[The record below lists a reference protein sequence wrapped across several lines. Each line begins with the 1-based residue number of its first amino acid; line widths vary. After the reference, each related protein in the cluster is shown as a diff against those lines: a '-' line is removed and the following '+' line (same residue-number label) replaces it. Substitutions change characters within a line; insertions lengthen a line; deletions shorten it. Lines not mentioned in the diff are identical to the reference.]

1 MYMKEVLSLEQVR
14 RSMNAMLEA
23 ALKEPDRPIAIA
35 ILDDNTNLL
44 NYARMDGCRLN
55 PQGVAIRKAYT
66 AVMFGQNSSD
76 FAQRLKNENRQ
87 VTDFGNPSLVAVKG
101 GVVVISSNGDIRGG
115 IGVSG
120 LTAEEEEEIALIGL
134 KKEGRSQS
142 C

>member
-1 MYMKEVLSLEQVR
+1 MKEVLSLEQVR

-101 GVVVISSNGDIRGG
+101 GVVVISSNGDILGG

-120 LTAEEEEEIALIGL
+120 LTAEEDEEIALIGL
-134 KKEGRSQS
+134 NALGI
-142 C
+142 

>member
-1 MYMKEVLSLEQVR
+1 MKEVLSLEQVR

-44 NYARMDGCRLN
+44 NYARMDRCRLN

-101 GVVVISSNGDIRGG
+101 GVVVISSNGDILGG

-120 LTAEEEEEIALIGL
+120 LTAEEDEEIALIGL
-134 KKEGRSQS
+134 NALEI
-142 C
+142 

>member
-1 MYMKEVLSLEQVR
+1 MKEVLSLEQVR

-87 VTDFGNPSLVAVKG
+87 VTDFGNPSLVAVIG
-101 GVVVISSNGDIRGG
+101 GVVVISSNGDILGG

-120 LTAEEEEEIALIGL
+120 LTAEEDEEIALIGL
-134 KKEGRSQS
+134 NALEI
-142 C
+142 

>member
-35 ILDDNTNLL
+35 ILDENTNLL

-101 GVVVISSNGDIRGG
+101 GVVVISSNGDILGG

-120 LTAEEEEEIALIGL
+120 LTAEEDEEIALIGL
-134 KKEGRSQS
+134 NALEI
-142 C
+142 

>member
-1 MYMKEVLSLEQVR
+1 MKEVLSLEQVR

-101 GVVVISSNGDIRGG
+101 VVVVISSNGDILGG

-120 LTAEEEEEIALIGL
+120 LTAEEDEEIALIGL
-134 KKEGRSQS
+134 NALEI
-142 C
+142 

>member
-14 RSMNAMLEA
+14 QSMNAMLEA

-101 GVVVISSNGDIRGG
+101 GVVVISSNGDILGG

-120 LTAEEEEEIALIGL
+120 LTAEEDEEIALIGL
-134 KKEGRSQS
+134 NALEI
-142 C
+142 

>member
-1 MYMKEVLSLEQVR
+1 MKEVLSLEQVR

-76 FAQRLKNENRQ
+76 FAQRLKNQNRH

-101 GVVVISSNGDIRGG
+101 GVVVISSNGDILGG

-120 LTAEEEEEIALIGL
+120 LTAEEDEEIALIGL
-134 KKEGRSQS
+134 NALEI
-142 C
+142 

>member
-101 GVVVISSNGDIRGG
+101 GIVVISSNGDILGG

-120 LTAEEEEEIALIGL
+120 LTAEEDEEIALIGL
-134 KKEGRSQS
+134 NALEI
-142 C
+142 

>member
-1 MYMKEVLSLEQVR
+1 MYIKEVLSLEQVR

-101 GVVVISSNGDIRGG
+101 GVVVISSNGDILGG

-120 LTAEEEEEIALIGL
+120 LTAEEDEEIALIGL
-134 KKEGRSQS
+134 NALEI
-142 C
+142 

>member
-76 FAQRLKNENRQ
+76 FAQRLKNEKQLLSFHFNNVRQ
-87 VTDFGNPSLVAVKG
+87 RL
-101 GVVVISSNGDIRGG
+101 
-115 IGVSG
+115 
-120 LTAEEEEEIALIGL
+120 
-134 KKEGRSQS
+134 
-142 C
+142 

>member
-1 MYMKEVLSLEQVR
+1 MKEVLSLEQVR
-14 RSMNAMLEA
+14 QSMNAMLEA

-35 ILDDNTNLL
+35 ILEDNTNLL

-101 GVVVISSNGDIRGG
+101 GVVVISSNGDILGG

-120 LTAEEEEEIALIGL
+120 LTAEEDEEIALIGL
-134 KKEGRSQS
+134 NALEI
-142 C
+142 

>member
-101 GVVVISSNGDIRGG
+101 GVVVISSNGDILGG

-120 LTAEEEEEIALIGL
+120 LTAEEDEEIALIGL
-134 KKEGRSQS
+134 NALGI
-142 C
+142 

>member
-1 MYMKEVLSLEQVR
+1 MKEVLSLEQVR

-76 FAQRLKNENRQ
+76 FAQRLKNENRK
-87 VTDFGNPSLVAVKG
+87 VTDFGNPSLVAVKV
-101 GVVVISSNGDIRGG
+101 GVVVISSNGDILGG

-120 LTAEEEEEIALIGL
+120 LTAEEDEEIALIGL
-134 KKEGRSQS
+134 NALEI
-142 C
+142 

>member
-1 MYMKEVLSLEQVR
+1 MKEVLSLEQVR

-101 GVVVISSNGDIRGG
+101 GVVVISSNGDTLGG

-120 LTAEEEEEIALIGL
+120 LTAEEDEEIALIGL
-134 KKEGRSQS
+134 NALEI
-142 C
+142 

>member
-87 VTDFGNPSLVAVKG
+87 DTDFGNQSLVAVKG
-101 GVVVISSNGDIRGG
+101 GVVVISSNGDILGG

-120 LTAEEEEEIALIGL
+120 LTAEEDEEIALIGL
-134 KKEGRSQS
+134 NALEI
-142 C
+142 

>member
-66 AVMFGQNSSD
+66 AVMFGQNSSG

-101 GVVVISSNGDIRGG
+101 GVVVISSNGDILGG

-120 LTAEEEEEIALIGL
+120 LTAEEDEEIALIGL
-134 KKEGRSQS
+134 NALEI
-142 C
+142 

>member
-1 MYMKEVLSLEQVR
+1 MYMKEVLSLEQVT

-101 GVVVISSNGDIRGG
+101 GVVVISSNGDILGG

-120 LTAEEEEEIALIGL
+120 LTAEEDEEIALIGL
-134 KKEGRSQS
+134 NALEI
-142 C
+142 

>member
-76 FAQRLKNENRQ
+76 FAQRLKNQNRH

-101 GVVVISSNGDIRGG
+101 GVVVISSNGDILGG

-120 LTAEEEEEIALIGL
+120 LTAEEDEEIALIGL
-134 KKEGRSQS
+134 NALEI
-142 C
+142 

>member
-14 RSMNAMLEA
+14 QSMNAMLEA

-101 GVVVISSNGDIRGG
+101 GVVVMSSNGDILGG

-120 LTAEEEEEIALIGL
+120 LTAEEDEEIALIGL
-134 KKEGRSQS
+134 NALEI
-142 C
+142 

>member
-1 MYMKEVLSLEQVR
+1 MKEVLSLEQVR

-35 ILDDNTNLL
+35 ILDENTNLL

-101 GVVVISSNGDIRGG
+101 GVVDISSNGDILGG

-120 LTAEEEEEIALIGL
+120 LTAEEDEEIALIGL
-134 KKEGRSQS
+134 NALEI
-142 C
+142 

>member
-35 ILDDNTNLL
+35 ILDDTTNLL

-55 PQGVAIRKAYT
+55 PQGVAIRIAYT

-101 GVVVISSNGDIRGG
+101 GVVVISSNGDILGG

-120 LTAEEEEEIALIGL
+120 LTAEEDEEIALIGL
-134 KKEGRSQS
+134 NALEI
-142 C
+142 

>member
-1 MYMKEVLSLEQVR
+1 MKEVLSLEQVR
-14 RSMNAMLEA
+14 QSMNAMLGA

-101 GVVVISSNGDIRGG
+101 GVVVISSNGDILGG

-120 LTAEEEEEIALIGL
+120 LTAEEDEEIALIGL
-134 KKEGRSQS
+134 NALEI
-142 C
+142 

>member
-101 GVVVISSNGDIRGG
+101 GVVVISSNGDIPGG

-120 LTAEEEEEIALIGL
+120 LTAEEDEEIALIGL
-134 KKEGRSQS
+134 NALEI
-142 C
+142 

>member
-101 GVVVISSNGDIRGG
+101 GVVVMSSNGDILGG

-120 LTAEEEEEIALIGL
+120 LTAEEDEEIALIGL
-134 KKEGRSQS
+134 NALEI
-142 C
+142 

>member
-1 MYMKEVLSLEQVR
+1 MKEVLSLEQVR

-55 PQGVAIRKAYT
+55 PQGEAIRKAYT

-101 GVVVISSNGDIRGG
+101 GVVVISSNGDILGG

-120 LTAEEEEEIALIGL
+120 LTAEEDEEIALIGL
-134 KKEGRSQS
+134 NALEI
-142 C
+142 

>member
-14 RSMNAMLEA
+14 QSMNAMLGA

-101 GVVVISSNGDIRGG
+101 GVVVISSNGDILGG

-120 LTAEEEEEIALIGL
+120 LTAEEDEEIALIGL
-134 KKEGRSQS
+134 NALEI
-142 C
+142 

>member
-1 MYMKEVLSLEQVR
+1 MKEVLSLEQVR

-101 GVVVISSNGDIRGG
+101 GVVVISSNGDILGG

-120 LTAEEEEEIALIGL
+120 LTAEEDEEIALIVL
-134 KKEGRSQS
+134 NALEI
-142 C
+142 

>member
-1 MYMKEVLSLEQVR
+1 MKEVLSLEQVR

-55 PQGVAIRKAYT
+55 PQGGAIRKAYT

-101 GVVVISSNGDIRGG
+101 GVVVISSNGDTLGG

-120 LTAEEEEEIALIGL
+120 LTAEEDEEIALIGL
-134 KKEGRSQS
+134 NALEI
-142 C
+142 

>member
-1 MYMKEVLSLEQVR
+1 MKEVLSLEQVR

-35 ILDDNTNLL
+35 ILDENTNLL

-101 GVVVISSNGDIRGG
+101 GVVVISSNGDILGG

-120 LTAEEEEEIALIGL
+120 LTAEEDEEIALIGL
-134 KKEGRSQS
+134 NALEI
-142 C
+142 

>member
-1 MYMKEVLSLEQVR
+1 MYMKEVLNLEQVR
-14 RSMNAMLEA
+14 RSMNAMLET

-101 GVVVISSNGDIRGG
+101 GVVVISSNGDILGG

-120 LTAEEEEEIALIGL
+120 LTAEEDEEIALIGL
-134 KKEGRSQS
+134 NALEI
-142 C
+142 

>member
-1 MYMKEVLSLEQVR
+1 MKEVLRLEQVR
-14 RSMNAMLEA
+14 QSMNAMLEA

-101 GVVVISSNGDIRGG
+101 GVVVISSNGDILGG

-120 LTAEEEEEIALIGL
+120 LTAEEDEEIALIGL
-134 KKEGRSQS
+134 NALEI
-142 C
+142 

>member
-55 PQGVAIRKAYT
+55 PQGVARRKAYT

-101 GVVVISSNGDIRGG
+101 GVVVISSNGDILGG

-120 LTAEEEEEIALIGL
+120 LTAEEDEEIALIGL
-134 KKEGRSQS
+134 NALEI
-142 C
+142 

>member
-101 GVVVISSNGDIRGG
+101 GVVVISSNGDILGG

-120 LTAEEEEEIALIGL
+120 LTAEEDEEIALIGL
-134 KKEGRSQS
+134 NALEK
-142 C
+142 

>member
-87 VTDFGNPSLVAVKG
+87 VTDFGNPSLVAIKG
-101 GVVVISSNGDIRGG
+101 GVVVISSNGDILGG

-120 LTAEEEEEIALIGL
+120 LTAEEDEEIALIGL
-134 KKEGRSQS
+134 NALEI
-142 C
+142 

>member
-101 GVVVISSNGDIRGG
+101 GVVVISSNGDILGG

-120 LTAEEEEEIALIGL
+120 LTAEEDEEIALIGL
-134 KKEGRSQS
+134 NALEI
-142 C
+142 

>member
-1 MYMKEVLSLEQVR
+1 MYKKDVLSLDQVR
-14 RSMNAMLEA
+14 ESMDSMLNKGLE
-23 ALKEPDRPIAIA
+23 EPNRPIAIA

-101 GVVVISSNGDIRGG
+101 GVVVMSSNGDILGG

-120 LTAEEEEEIALIGL
+120 LTAEEDEEIALLGL
-134 KKEGRSQS
+134 KALDI
-142 C
+142 